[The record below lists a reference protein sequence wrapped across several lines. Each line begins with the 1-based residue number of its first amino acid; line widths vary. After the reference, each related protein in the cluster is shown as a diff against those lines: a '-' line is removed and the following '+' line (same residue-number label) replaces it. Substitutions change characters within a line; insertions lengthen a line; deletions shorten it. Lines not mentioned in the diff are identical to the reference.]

1 MMQSQAIPLQIIE
14 KSAVAKN
21 FLNDSRSLEA
31 IIGLLRHII
40 PITLPGRKLAF
51 YNMFLDFLRAI
62 CLKIILN
69 NQKQWQELMVFD
81 TDFAHLLLQLDMATF
96 TENKVILNP
105 KYCEANQ
112 FRPLKKQLRHY
123 QFILQ
128 LIDYY
133 KHNDSQVSIG
143 KAWKKMICEK
153 KLDYEIRLCETL
165 INLEKYEVGK
175 KIKSPFSESY
185 YTGSGENAFN
195 NYTKQKFVNYVTLIG
210 ETTAINNV
218 LDIGCGFGNYI
229 DILAVNNPAISVTGI
244 ELNPEVAAA
253 TINKFK
259 DNERVT
265 IFNNNLFDYHSNDKF
280 DLILLNYVLF
290 YFTHDEKVHLFK
302 HLNSMLSDKGRI
314 LVCQYY
320 SGIENMKVSL
330 SLILGDTG
338 LSKKIEIYY
347 ANKISYANTLWNN
360 TVDVFKEA
368 ERFDKFN
375 DILSNTGFSI
385 YRICPADRF
394 YYSFFIEIV
403 RQEEKSL

>member
-1 MMQSQAIPLQIIE
+1 MKQFQAIPLHTIE
-14 KSAVAKN
+14 KSVVSQN
-21 FLNDSRSLEA
+21 FLKDSRSLEGF
-31 IIGLLRHII
+31 IGVLRHII
-40 PITLPGRKLAF
+40 PMTLPGRKLSF
-51 YNMFLDFLRAI
+51 YNMFLDFLRVI
-62 CLKIILN
+62 CLKIISN
-69 NQKQWQELMVFD
+69 NQKQCKELMVLGS
-81 TDFAHLLLQLDMATF
+81 DFAHLLLQLNMATV
-96 TENKVILNP
+96 TENKVILHP

-112 FRPLKKQLRHY
+112 VRPLKKQLHHY

-128 LIDYY
+128 LIAYY

-143 KAWKKMICEK
+143 KAWKKMIREK

-165 INLEKYEVGK
+165 FNLEKLEVGK

-210 ETTAINNV
+210 ETTTLKNV

-229 DILAVNNPAISVTGI
+229 DALVVNKPAISVTGI
-244 ELNPEVAAA
+244 ELNPEVAAS
-253 TINKFK
+253 TTQKFK

-265 IFNNNLFDYHSNDKF
+265 ILNNSIFDYQSTDKF

-290 YFTHDEKVHLFK
+290 YFTHDEKVRLFK
-302 HLNSMLSDKGRI
+302 HLNSMLSDGGRI

-330 SLILGDTG
+330 SSILGDTS

-394 YYSFFIEIV
+394 YYSFFIEII
-403 RQEEKSL
+403 RQGEIIN

>member
-1 MMQSQAIPLQIIE
+1 MKQFQAIPLQTIE
-14 KSAVAKN
+14 KSVITNN
-21 FLNDSRSLEA
+21 FLKNSRSLEGF
-31 IIGLLRHII
+31 IGLLRHII
-40 PITLPGRKLAF
+40 PMSLPSRKLSF
-51 YNMFLDFLRAI
+51 YNMFLDFLRVV
-62 CLKIILN
+62 CLKIISN
-69 NQKQWQELMVFD
+69 NQKQWQELMASGS
-81 TDFAHLLLQLDMATF
+81 DFAHLLLQLDMVTV
-96 TENKVILNP
+96 TRNKVILLP

-112 FRPLKKQLRHY
+112 FRPLKTQLRHY

-128 LIDYY
+128 LIAYY

-143 KAWKKMICEK
+143 RAWKKMICEK

-165 INLEKYEVGK
+165 INLEKLEVGK
-175 KIKSPFSESY
+175 KIKNPFSESY

-195 NYTKQKFVNYVTLIG
+195 NYTKQKFVNHVTLIG
-210 ETTAINNV
+210 ETTAIKNA

-229 DILAVNNPAISVTGI
+229 DALVVNNPAISVTGI

-253 TINKFK
+253 TNQKFK

-265 IFNNNLFDYHSNDKF
+265 IHNNSIFDYQSNDKF

-290 YFTHDEKVHLFK
+290 YFTHDEKVSLFK
-302 HLNSMLSDKGRI
+302 HLNNMLSDGGRI

-320 SGIENMKVSL
+320 SGIENIKVSL
-330 SLILGDTG
+330 SSILGDTSI
-338 LSKKIEIYY
+338 SKKIEIYY
-347 ANKISYANTLWNN
+347 ANKISYANTLWND

-368 ERFDKFN
+368 ERFDKFF

-403 RQEEKSL
+403 R

>member
-1 MMQSQAIPLQIIE
+1 MASG
-14 KSAVAKN
+14 S
-21 FLNDSRSLEA
+21 
-31 IIGLLRHII
+31 
-40 PITLPGRKLAF
+40 
-51 YNMFLDFLRAI
+51 
-62 CLKIILN
+62 
-69 NQKQWQELMVFD
+69 
-81 TDFAHLLLQLDMATF
+81 DFAQLLLQLDMATVN
-96 TENKVILNP
+96 ENKVILHP
-105 KYCEANQ
+105 KYCKANQ

-128 LIDYY
+128 LIAYY

-143 KAWKKMICEK
+143 KVWKKMIREK
-153 KLDYEIRLCETL
+153 RLDYEIRLCETL
-165 INLEKYEVGK
+165 INLEKFEVGK

-195 NYTKQKFVNYVTLIG
+195 NYTKHKFVNYVTLIG
-210 ETTAINNV
+210 ETTAIKNV

-229 DILAVNNPAISVTGI
+229 DALVVNNPAISVTGI
-244 ELNPEVAAA
+244 ELNPEVAAS
-253 TINKFK
+253 TTQKFK

-265 IFNNNLFDYHSNDKF
+265 ILNNSIFDYHSNDKF

-290 YFTHDEKVHLFK
+290 YFTHDEKVRLFK
-302 HLNSMLSDKGRI
+302 HLNSMLSDGGRI

-330 SLILGDTG
+330 SSILGDTS

-368 ERFDKFN
+368 ERFDKFS
-375 DILSNTGFSI
+375 DILGNTGFSI

>member
-1 MMQSQAIPLQIIE
+1 MKQFQAIPLQTIE
-14 KSAVAKN
+14 KLAITKN
-21 FLNDSRSLEA
+21 FLKNSRSLEVL
-31 IIGLLRHII
+31 IGALRHII
-40 PITLPGRKLAF
+40 SMTILGRKLAF
-51 YNMFLDFLRAI
+51 YNMFLDFLRVI

-69 NQKQWQELMVFD
+69 NKKQWKELMTSD
-81 TDFAHLLLQLDMATF
+81 SDFAHLLLQLDLATVVD
-96 TENKVILNP
+96 NRVVLHS
-105 KYCEANQ
+105 KYSEANQ

-123 QFILQ
+123 LFILQ
-128 LIDYY
+128 LITYY

-143 KAWKKMICEK
+143 NAWKKMIREK

-165 INLEKYEVGK
+165 INLEKFEVGK
-175 KIKSPFSESY
+175 KIESPFSESY

-195 NYTKQKFVNYVTLIG
+195 NYTKQKFVNYVMLIG
-210 ETTAINNV
+210 ETTALKNV

-229 DILAVNNPAISVTGI
+229 DALVVNNPTISVTGI
-244 ELNPEVAAA
+244 ELNPEVAAS
-253 TINKFK
+253 TKEKFK
-259 DNERVT
+259 DNERVN
-265 IFNNNLFDYHSNDKF
+265 ILNNSIFDYQSNDNF

-302 HLNSMLSDKGRI
+302 HLSSMLSEGGRI

-330 SLILGDTG
+330 SSILGDTG

-375 DILSNTGFSI
+375 DILRNTGFSI

-403 RQEEKSL
+403 R

>member
-1 MMQSQAIPLQIIE
+1 MKQFQAIPLQTIE
-14 KSAVAKN
+14 KSVITKN
-21 FLNDSRSLEA
+21 FLKDSRSLEGF
-31 IIGLLRHII
+31 IGVLRHII
-40 PITLPGRKLAF
+40 PMTLSGRKLAF
-51 YNMFLDFLRAI
+51 YNMFLDFLRVI
-62 CLKIILN
+62 CLKIISN
-69 NQKQWQELMVFD
+69 NQKQCKKLMVLGS
-81 TDFAHLLLQLDMATF
+81 DFAHLLLQLNMATV
-96 TENKVILNP
+96 TENKVILHP

-112 FRPLKKQLRHY
+112 FRPLKKQLCRY
-123 QFILQ
+123 QSIVQ
-128 LIDYY
+128 IIAYY
-133 KHNDSQVSIG
+133 KNDSQASIG
-143 KAWKKMICEK
+143 NAWKKMIREK

-165 INLEKYEVGK
+165 INLEKFETDK

-210 ETTAINNV
+210 ETTALKNV

-229 DILAVNNPAISVTGI
+229 DALVVNSPAISLTGI
-244 ELNPEVAAA
+244 ELNPEVAAS
-253 TINKFK
+253 TKQKFK
-259 DNERVT
+259 DNARIT
-265 IFNNNLFDYHSNDKF
+265 ILNSSIFDYQSNNKF

-290 YFTHDEKVHLFK
+290 YFTYDEKVRLFK
-302 HLNSMLSDKGRI
+302 HLNSMLSEGGRI

-320 SGIENMKVSL
+320 SGIEIMKVSL
-330 SLILGDTG
+330 SSILGDTS

-368 ERFDKFN
+368 ERFDKFS

-403 RQEEKSL
+403 RQEEKPL

>member
-1 MMQSQAIPLQIIE
+1 MQSQAIPLQIIE

>member
-1 MMQSQAIPLQIIE
+1 MKQYQAIPLQTIE
-14 KSAVAKN
+14 KSAITKN
-21 FLNDSRSLEA
+21 FLKNSRSLEVS
-31 IIGLLRHII
+31 IGVVRHII
-40 PITLPGRKLAF
+40 PMTLPGRKLAF
-51 YNMFLDFLRAI
+51 YNMFLDFLRVV
-62 CLKIILN
+62 CLKIISN
-69 NQKQWQELMVFD
+69 NQKQPQELMVSGS
-81 TDFAHLLLQLDMATF
+81 DFVKLLLQLDMA
-96 TENKVILNP
+96 NVVDNRVVLNS

-123 QFILQ
+123 QFVLQ
-128 LIDYY
+128 LIGYY
-133 KHNDSQVSIG
+133 KHNDSHVSVG

-165 INLEKYEVGK
+165 INLEKLEVGK
-175 KIKSPFSESY
+175 KIKNPFSESY

-210 ETTAINNV
+210 ETTAIKNV

-229 DILAVNNPAISVTGI
+229 DALVVNNPAVSVTGI

-253 TINKFK
+253 TTKKFK
-259 DNERVT
+259 DNERVN
-265 IFNNNLFDYHSNDKF
+265 ILNNSIFDYQSNDKF

-302 HLNSMLSDKGRI
+302 HLNSMLSAGGRI

-330 SLILGDTG
+330 SSILGDIS

-347 ANKISYANTLWNN
+347 ANKISYANTLWND

-375 DILSNTGFSI
+375 NILSNTGFSI
-385 YRICPADRF
+385 CRICPADRF

-403 RQEEKSL
+403 RQGEQSL